1 MNAFKINGFRSIL
14 EFFAALAMIMM
25 VSCNSSGPPQGAET
39 TDKQLE
45 DSVAAYNQEIVGTES
60 QEIEDYI
67 LRYQWQMKKTETG
80 LRYMIYKQ
88 GDGRPVKPGD
98 QVSIRYKI
106 NLLTGESVLR
116 SDSVA
121 FITLL
126 VGKRQIVSGLEEGI
140 LLMNQGSKAKLIVPS
155 HLGYGL
161 LGDNTSIPARASII
175 FDVEVCR
182 VDQSKK

>member
-1 MNAFKINGFRSIL
+1 
-14 EFFAALAMIMM
+14 MIMM

-88 GDGRPVKPGD
+88 GDGRHNIHGFPDGPWIIPI
-98 QVSIRYKI
+98 QWI
-106 NLLTGESVLR
+106 TGKYS
-116 SDSVA
+116 
-121 FITLL
+121 L
-126 VGKRQIVSGLEEGI
+126 V
-140 LLMNQGSKAKLIVPS
+140 
-155 HLGYGL
+155 
-161 LGDNTSIPARASII
+161 T
-175 FDVEVCR
+175 
-182 VDQSKK
+182 